1 MKKLIL
7 FIVPAIFLVASCDNK
22 SKSDNSVATTSKDST
37 TGGQSMTAN
46 VDSMTPGT
54 PTAPAMVF
62 DYKTLNPLSGATI
75 TASLGTQVIQ
85 TATSDAKGSYS
96 FTKLVN
102 GQTYTYAASKTGY
115 ITAQLS
121 GPYEGT
127 NSLPGFPL
135 KQ

>member
-1 MKKLIL
+1 MKNLIL
-7 FIVPAIFLVASCDNK
+7 LILPVILLVASCDNK
-22 SKSDNSVATTSKDST
+22 TKSDNSMATESKDST
-37 TGGQSMTAN
+37 TGGQNMTAN

-62 DYKTLNPLSGATI
+62 DYKTLNPLSDATI
-75 TASLGTQVIQ
+75 TASLGAQAIQ
-85 TATSDAKGSYS
+85 TVTSDAKGNYS

-127 NSLPGFPL
+127 NSLPGFSL